1 MNWKTRLIP
10 IGLVC
15 LLCVSNSS
23 LALDEVKLQLRW
35 YHQFQF
41 AGYYMALEKGFYHQH
56 GIHTTLIPGGPHAL
70 NPVDILLNKQADF
83 AVTNSSVVIRHMQG
97 DPVVALAA
105 IMQTSPLTWITL
117 DSSNIRIAHDLP
129 GHIALTMPPPEGAEL
144 LAILKHEGIDSK
156 SINFHPTTYDINDL
170 INNKVQAYNGYI
182 SNEPFYLTQ
191 RGIKYHLIKPR
202 DYGINFYSDVLV
214 TREQLAEDDPDL
226 VKRFSKASLQGWM
239 YALNHLEETV
249 NFIHEKYAPNKTL
262 EHLRYE
268 AETIRDLVMP
278 ELVQLGH
285 MNPGRWENIAKTYRE
300 LGMANGHVDLEGF
313 IFNYKE
319 PRNYLIFTITLS
331 LSCILLAIA
340 GLIIYRF
347 RNLSLA
353 LKRSNQELASL
364 AISDPLTG
372 IMNRRGFMENAE
384 RLLSMEERNK
394 QTCCLLVLDI
404 DFFKKINDQ
413 YGHPVGDFCLI
424 EFTEIIQSCCRLHDL
439 VARIGGEEFIILLS
453 DCGLDHARE
462 KASYIIKRVREYDF
476 KPNGIDGMINLTV
489 SIGLAEIKGN
499 LIQAWQ
505 HADEAL
511 YAVKNSGRNGLQIY
525 MPHQ

>member
-10 IGLVC
+10 ISLAC
-15 LLCVSNSS
+15 LLFASNASW
-23 LALDEVKLQLRW
+23 ALDEVKLQLRW

-41 AGYYMALEKGFYHQH
+41 AGYYMAIEKGFYRQQ
-56 GIHTTLIPGGPHAL
+56 GIETILIPGGPHAL
-70 NPVDILLNKQADF
+70 EPVDQLLSGQVDF
-83 AVTNSSVVIRHMQG
+83 AITSSGIVIHHMRG
-97 DPVVALAA
+97 DPVVAIAA

-117 DSSNIRIAHDLP
+117 DQSNIRIAQDLP
-129 GHIALTMPPPEGAEL
+129 GHTVLTMPPPEGAEL
-144 LAILKHEGIDSK
+144 LAILKHEGINTN
-156 SINFHPTTYDINDL
+156 SINLQPTTYNIDDL
-170 INNKVQAYNGYI
+170 INNKIQAYNGYI

-191 RGIKYHLIKPR
+191 KGIKYDLIKPR

-214 TREQLAEDDPDL
+214 TRQQLAKDDPDL
-226 VKRFSKASLQGWM
+226 IKRFTKASLQGWM

-249 NFIHEKYAPNKTL
+249 NFIHENYAPNKTL

-268 AETIRDLVMP
+268 AQSIRDLVMP
-278 ELVQLGH
+278 ELVQMGH
-285 MNPGRWENIAKTYRE
+285 MNPGRWEYIAKTYAE
-300 LGMANGHVDLEGF
+300 LGMVNGQLDLEGF
-313 IFNYKE
+313 IFNYSE
-319 PRNYLIFTITLS
+319 PNNYSMLIITLS
-331 LSCILLAIA
+331 LSCVLLVIS

-394 QTCCLLVLDI
+394 KPSCLLVLDI

-413 YGHPVGDFCLI
+413 YGHPIGDFCLI

-453 DCGLDHARE
+453 DCELNQARE
-462 KASYIIKRVREYDF
+462 KASYIIKRVRDYSF
-476 KPNGIDGMINLTV
+476 KPNGIDGNINLTV
-489 SIGLAEIKGN
+489 SIGLAEVKGN

-505 HADEAL
+505 QADEAL
-511 YAVKNSGRNGLQIY
+511 YAVKNSGRNGVQIY
-525 MPHQ
+525 MAHS

>member
-1 MNWKTRLIP
+1 MKCKAGLKSF
-10 IGLVC
+10 GLVC
-15 LLCVSNSS
+15 LLCISTASS
-23 LALDEVKLQLRW
+23 ALDEVKLQLRW

-41 AGYYMALEKGFYHQH
+41 AGYYMAIEKGFYRQQ
-56 GIHTTLIPGGPHAL
+56 GIDAILIPGGPHAL
-70 NPVDILLNKQADF
+70 KPVDLLLNGQVDF
-83 AVTNSSVVIRHMQG
+83 AITSSGIVIHRMQG
-97 DPVVALAA
+97 DPVVAIAA

-117 DSSNIRIAHDLP
+117 DSSNIRIAQDLP
-129 GHIALTMPPPEGAEL
+129 GHTALTMPPPEGAEL
-144 LAILKHEGIDSK
+144 LAILKHEGINSK
-156 SINFHPTTYDINDL
+156 SVNIEISTYNIEDL
-170 INNKVQAYNGYI
+170 ISNKVQAFNGYI
-182 SNEPFYLTQ
+182 SNEPYYLTQ

-214 TREQLAEDDPDL
+214 TSERLAHKDPEL
-226 VKRFSKASLQGWM
+226 VKRFTKASLKGWM
-239 YALNHLEETV
+239 YALNHIEETV
-249 NFIHEKYAPNKTL
+249 NIIHEKYAPNKTL

-268 AETIRDLVMP
+268 AQTIQDLVMP

-285 MNPGRWENIAKTYRE
+285 MNPGRWGFIAKTYAD
-300 LGMANGHVDLEGF
+300 LGIASGNVDLEGF

-319 PRNYLIFTITLS
+319 PTNYFLPIAIIVLFS
-331 LSCILLAIA
+331 VLLGIA
-340 GLIIYRF
+340 AFIIYHF
-347 RNLSLA
+347 RKLSQA

-384 RLLSMEERNK
+384 RLMSMEERNK
-394 QTCCLLVLDI
+394 QSCSLMVLDI
-404 DFFKKINDQ
+404 DYFKKINDK

-439 VARIGGEEFIILLS
+439 VARIGGEEFVILLS
-453 DCGLDHARE
+453 DCDTQQARE
-462 KASYIIKRVREYDF
+462 KASYIIKRVNDHEF
-476 KPNGIDGMINLTV
+476 KPNGIKDTIKLTV
-489 SIGLAEIKGN
+489 SIGLAEVKGN

-525 MPHQ
+525 MAST